1 MYMWWRGWVRGGMYC
16 IHMWWCECLCVYV
29 EHVSACVYVC
39 SVLYVYV
46 YICDVCYICSI
57 YMHICASMSAV
68 CIHAMCICVCCIAVC
83 MCAICACVCYVCV
96 LCVCVYIEGMIVSRY
111 GLAGLPSQMQV
122 LNLSSSTAGAASQS
136 QFSVLQLDGSNPLPD
151 CNLTPAL
158 I

>member
-1 MYMWWRGWVRGGMYC
+1 
-16 IHMWWCECLCVYV
+16 
-29 EHVSACVYVC
+29 
-39 SVLYVYV
+39 
-46 YICDVCYICSI
+46 
-57 YMHICASMSAV
+57 MHICASMSAV

-151 CNLTPAL
+151 CNLMPAL